1 MDAGRRR
8 TAQRTTLDPVNARPE
23 DPAAASLQPP
33 GHDQPLPAGDR
44 NMNPPGLGLLAL
56 WREDFATHD
65 RRWFDPGLLAVA
77 VVSSM
82 LLHHHHVAAPAP
94 AAPPAADRL
103 VVGDRCEFDRRR
115 PG

>member
-1 MDAGRRR
+1 
-8 TAQRTTLDPVNARPE
+8 
-23 DPAAASLQPP
+23 
-33 GHDQPLPAGDR
+33 
-44 NMNPPGLGLLAL
+44 
-56 WREDFATHD
+56 
-65 RRWFDPGLLAVA
+65 
-77 VVSSM
+77 M